1 MAENTNVGNIPE
13 AVIRRLPKYYR
24 YLREMERLG
33 EVRISSAKMS
43 RDMGFNA
50 SQIRRDLNYFG
61 GFGQQG
67 YGYSVPNLKAEIAHI
82 LGIDKRYNVVVI
94 GAGNIGHAL
103 MRYKKFEQRGFNF
116 IGMFDVD
123 EKKIDGKTVRHIS
136 ELPQIV
142 RKYGM
147 IHIGVIC
154 TDKGAAQ
161 ETAEMLER
169 LGVKGIWNF
178 APVDVS
184 VSKRV
189 AVQHVHLNDSLYEL
203 CFRMTDENA
212 QLI

>member
-1 MAENTNVGNIPE
+1 MAGIGSEAIPE

-24 YLREMERLG
+24 YLRELERLG
-33 EVRISSAKMS
+33 EVRVSSAKMS
-43 RDMGFNA
+43 REMGFNA

-82 LGIDKRYNVVVI
+82 LGIDKRYNVVII

-123 EKKIDGKTVRHIS
+123 ENIIDGRTVRNIS

-154 TDKGAAQ
+154 TPKTAAQ

-203 CFRMTDENA
+203 CFRMTDDSA
-212 QLI
+212 FLS

>member
-1 MAENTNVGNIPE
+1 MEDSGIQIVPE
-13 AVIRRLPKYYR
+13 AVIKRLPKYYR
-24 YLREMERLG
+24 YLREMEKIG

-43 RDMGFNA
+43 RDMGLNA

-82 LGIDKRYNVVVI
+82 LGIDKQYNVVVI

-116 IGMFDVD
+116 IGMFDID
-123 EKKIDGKTVRHIS
+123 EGKIDGKTVRHIS
-136 ELPQIV
+136 ELPQVV

-154 TDKGAAQ
+154 TDKSAAQ

-169 LGVKGIWNF
+169 LGVRGIWNF

-184 VSKRV
+184 VSRRV
-189 AVQHVHLNDSLYEL
+189 AVQDVHLNDSLYEL
-203 CFRMTDENA
+203 CFRMTDGGS
-212 QLI
+212 QMI

>member
-1 MAENTNVGNIPE
+1 MADNQLIPE
-13 AVIRRLPKYYR
+13 AVIRRLPRYYR
-24 YLREMERLG
+24 YLREAELKG
-33 EVRISSAKMS
+33 EVRVSSAKMS
-43 RDMGFNA
+43 RDLDLNA

-67 YGYSVPNLKAEIAHI
+67 YGYSVVNLKAEIAHI

-123 EKKIDGKTVRHIS
+123 PEKIDGKNIRSIT
-136 ELPQIV
+136 ELPQVV
-142 RKYGM
+142 RKYGV

-154 TDKGAAQ
+154 TNKEAAQ
-161 ETAEMLER
+161 DTAEMLER

-178 APVDVS
+178 APVDVA
-184 VSKRV
+184 VSKLV

-203 CFRMTDENA
+203 CFRMSS
-212 QLI
+212 L

>member
-1 MAENTNVGNIPE
+1 
-13 AVIRRLPKYYR
+13 
-24 YLREMERLG
+24 
-33 EVRISSAKMS
+33 MS

>member
-1 MAENTNVGNIPE
+1 MTDTGAQIIPD

-24 YLREMERLG
+24 YLRDLERMG

-43 RDMGFNA
+43 RDLGLNA

-82 LGIDKRYNVVVI
+82 LGIDKQYNVVVI

-116 IGMFDVD
+116 IGMFDID
-123 EKKIDGKTVRHIS
+123 ENKIDGKTVRNIS
-136 ELPQIV
+136 ELPQVV

-154 TDKGAAQ
+154 TDKSAAQ

-184 VSKRV
+184 VSRRV

-203 CFRMTDENA
+203 CFRMTDGNT